1 MFDDPLF
8 VLVVVAVGG
17 VAIILFMGIGTFGI
31 GGETS
36 RKHSNRFMRYRIY
49 AQAIAIALILLFVWL
64 RGGNG

>member
-8 VLVVVAVGG
+8 ALVVVAVGS
-17 VAIILFMGIGTFGI
+17 VAIILLMGIGTFGI

-49 AQAIAIALILLFVWL
+49 AQAVAIALILLFVWI